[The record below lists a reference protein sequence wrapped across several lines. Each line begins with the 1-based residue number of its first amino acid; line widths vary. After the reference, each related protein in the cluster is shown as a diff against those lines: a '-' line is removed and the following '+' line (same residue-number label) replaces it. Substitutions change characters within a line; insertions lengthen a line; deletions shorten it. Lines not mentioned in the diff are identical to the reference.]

1 MKAILLNDFKILKK
15 SIAGYLIIIFLIF
28 TISFFIIGKS
38 DSVFF
43 INWIAIMILSM
54 RNQVIFN
61 EKFEDLE
68 KFMTMPV
75 SIEEYSLAKI
85 LKNSMVLFISYI
97 FLIAYVFITNKNYF
111 PASMT
116 FIALDI
122 MLMSFFH
129 ILYTDKIKIILI
141 IIYTVLLVL
150 IGSILV
156 FNWQNF
162 LEYKYMTIIISIIFG
177 IFSIYLDYKFS
188 TNLLKARIEW
198 KLYF

>member
-1 MKAILLNDFKILKK
+1 MKAVLLNDFKILKK
-15 SIAGYLIIIFLIF
+15 SIAGYLFVIFLIF
-28 TISFFIIGKS
+28 ILSFFIIGTS

-54 RNQVIFN
+54 RNSVIFD
-61 EKFEDLE
+61 EKFEDFE

-85 LKNSMVLFISYI
+85 LKNSKVLFISYI

-111 PASMT
+111 PAAMA
-116 FIALDI
+116 FMALDI
-122 MLMSFFH
+122 MLISFFH
-129 ILYTDKIKIILI
+129 ILYTDNIKLILV

-150 IGSILV
+150 VGSILV

-188 TNLLKARIEW
+188 TNLLKARKE
-198 KLYF
+198 

>member
-15 SIAGYLIIIFLIF
+15 SIVGYLFVIFLIF
-28 TISFFIIGKS
+28 TLSFFIIGTS
-38 DSVFF
+38 DSIFF
-43 INWIAIMILSM
+43 INWIAIMIVAM
-54 RNQVIFN
+54 RNQSIFD

-85 LKNSMVLFISYI
+85 LKNSMILFISYI
-97 FLIAYVFITNKNYF
+97 FLMVYVFMTNKAYF
-111 PASMT
+111 PTAMA

-122 MLMSFFH
+122 MLISFFH
-129 ILYTDKIKIILI
+129 ILYTDKIKLILV

-150 IGSILV
+150 VGSIFV

-162 LEYKYMTIIISIIFG
+162 IEYKYMTIIISIIFG

-188 TNLLKARIEW
+188 TNLLKARKE
-198 KLYF
+198 

>member
-1 MKAILLNDFKILKK
+1 MKAVLLNDFKILKK

-28 TISFFIIGKS
+28 TISFFVIGDLTSK
-38 DSVFF
+38 FF
-43 INWIAIMILSM
+43 INWISIMILTM

-97 FLIAYVFITNKNYF
+97 FLVAYVFITNKNYF

-122 MLMSFFH
+122 MLMSLFH
-129 ILYTDKIKIILI
+129 ILYADKIKIILI

-156 FNWQNF
+156 FNWKNF

-188 TNLLKARIEW
+188 TNLLKARIE
-198 KLYF
+198 